1 MQPEL
6 FEIPRETEVSE
17 KNEQMDEEGDSDN
30 FKYIGGKLFVNVN
43 QLTVK

>member
-1 MQPEL
+1 MDQVLQPEL

-17 KNEQMDEEGDSDN
+17 KNEQMNEEGDSDN

-43 QLTVK
+43 